1 MKKLTGLVV
10 ILAVLILGGY
20 YGMGV
25 ITEQTVKNN
34 LEIVNQSNGLF
45 AEVVE
50 YNRGWFKSNATLN
63 WRLHVPERMVKSAS
77 GQSQAEPAQ
86 DYQMQMPLTIYH
98 GPFIFAD
105 DGLKFGM
112 GYAKTDLTLPAKYA
126 EQFNTFFTGESTK
139 PKMDMSLLVNYFN
152 SSKVNMAIPEF
163 KLIAKQGNAQFDWK
177 GMSSTMKVTSSMDEI
192 DGSFTIDGMRF
203 TKDDVIATTGEIAS
217 EYNLHKTDSGLF
229 LGDASLN
236 FPSLLV
242 MNKDRKM
249 FELSNFDA
257 NTDSDIDS
265 GLFSSHFKSSLNKI
279 VANGKTYG
287 PGNLEMAIRN
297 LDADVLARINE
308 QATKAQHGTD
318 IEKQQAMFAIVPEL
332 PKLFSRGP
340 EFEIS
345 QMSFTMPEGTV
356 EGSLMISLPKGDT
369 TNPLEM
375 MQKVQGQGKLKVPAA
390 VLKMLLSES
399 AKQKLAS
406 NPAIAQNSTTPPV
419 DGSTTT
425 PGDSSTA
432 NQDLTSQ
439 VAAQTDQQ
447 LNAMVQSGLLVQS
460 GSDYLV
466 ELSLNQG
473 QLVVNGKPF
482 NQSMM
487 KF

>member
-163 KLIAKQGNAQFDWK
+163 KLIAKQGNAQ
-177 GMSSTMKVTSSMDEI
+177 
-192 DGSFTIDGMRF
+192 
-203 TKDDVIATTGEIAS
+203 
-217 EYNLHKTDSGLF
+217 
-229 LGDASLN
+229 
-236 FPSLLV
+236 
-242 MNKDRKM
+242 
-249 FELSNFDA
+249 
-257 NTDSDIDS
+257 
-265 GLFSSHFKSSLNKI
+265 
-279 VANGKTYG
+279 
-287 PGNLEMAIRN
+287 
-297 LDADVLARINE
+297 
-308 QATKAQHGTD
+308 
-318 IEKQQAMFAIVPEL
+318 
-332 PKLFSRGP
+332 
-340 EFEIS
+340 
-345 QMSFTMPEGTV
+345 
-356 EGSLMISLPKGDT
+356 
-369 TNPLEM
+369 
-375 MQKVQGQGKLKVPAA
+375 
-390 VLKMLLSES
+390 
-399 AKQKLAS
+399 
-406 NPAIAQNSTTPPV
+406 
-419 DGSTTT
+419 
-425 PGDSSTA
+425 
-432 NQDLTSQ
+432 
-439 VAAQTDQQ
+439 
-447 LNAMVQSGLLVQS
+447 
-460 GSDYLV
+460 
-466 ELSLNQG
+466 
-473 QLVVNGKPF
+473 
-482 NQSMM
+482 
-487 KF
+487 